1 MHIIGSKWF
10 KVDFHCHSPASD
22 DFPRN
27 RDQEKCSYREWLI
40 GHMSQEID
48 CVVLSDHNT
57 AAGLEPIRKE
67 LKQLELEWHK
77 NSENGYRP
85 LTILPAVELTAPDNT
100 HIIAIF
106 RENASASHIEQFIG
120 QLNPPQGQQN
130 HQLVLG
136 TATNIII
143 RQAKA
148 NSEDILIIPA
158 HVDKAKGIFQNTNQI
173 AVENV
178 FKEEPHAIELVGNI
192 DDLKP
197 YQKNLIEHLAHVK
210 GSDAHSINE
219 MGRSYTWVK
228 MSEPSFDGIKHALLD
243 PKHCIIRSPQTP
255 PAFPTEQITKLSIKS
270 KLCQDQ
276 SGSPISI
283 RFSPWYSALIGSR
296 GSGKSTIVEAI
307 RLGLRR
313 DTDKYIPQEQKN
325 TIRLFKEGA
334 LDTDS
339 EISLEYRKIN
349 DLYKLTWSKQETKL
363 YHRDSSG
370 KWEPEETYSPSRF
383 PISIYSQK
391 MLYEIATEPNA
402 FLSVIDSSPVVNYED
417 WGKKRI
423 TLEDSYKRSCSEHRH
438 AIRNLEELT
447 VIQGQYDDVKRKL
460 KLLEKAGLKS
470 LQERLSQLKA
480 IEQNLV
486 RNISSQELLICELN
500 NIKHQNVLNIHEGL
514 TPKEAEFNTH
524 ITEFNDSYMNDLN
537 IIIEK
542 YTAKLA
548 RIKSHPYYLE
558 IQGET
563 QKITEELNTKIDEL
577 ASVNI
582 TPDELNTLLNKD
594 QELSLK
600 LSDKHALE
608 QDIQDKLSIKSKL
621 FNEILDHRK
630 LLTILRISFIDSLNL
645 DELKIRILPLSSSA
659 DSIRKSYQKYSFIE
673 RFSNFIFDEEN
684 SNSLLYSL
692 NSINKFRPDNE
703 AKRYEE
709 IERIKQY
716 HEDLIC
722 HSENGSS
729 QNVHGQL
736 KNRIQEMSPE
746 QVDNLKCW
754 FPEDGL
760 EIKFKDSEDQFR
772 QLDTA
777 SPGQKSASM
786 LSFLMSYG
794 TDPLILDQPEDDLDC
809 GMLATSV
816 IPAISKNKQRRQ
828 IIIVSH
834 SAPIV
839 VNGDAELIIAMKQ
852 QAKRLEPFITG
863 GLQLKNIKEFICK
876 QMEGGEPAFK
886 SRFNRI
892 IG

>member
-1 MHIIGSKWF
+1 
-10 KVDFHCHSPASD
+10 
-22 DFPRN
+22 
-27 RDQEKCSYREWLI
+27 
-40 GHMSQEID
+40 
-48 CVVLSDHNT
+48 
-57 AAGLEPIRKE
+57 
-67 LKQLELEWHK
+67 
-77 NSENGYRP
+77 
-85 LTILPAVELTAPDNT
+85 
-100 HIIAIF
+100 
-106 RENASASHIEQFIG
+106 
-120 QLNPPQGQQN
+120 
-130 HQLVLG
+130 
-136 TATNIII
+136 
-143 RQAKA
+143 
-148 NSEDILIIPA
+148 
-158 HVDKAKGIFQNTNQI
+158 
-173 AVENV
+173 
-178 FKEEPHAIELVGNI
+178 
-192 DDLKP
+192 
-197 YQKNLIEHLAHVK
+197 
-210 GSDAHSINE
+210 
-219 MGRSYTWVK
+219 
-228 MSEPSFDGIKHALLD
+228 
-243 PKHCIIRSPQTP
+243 
-255 PAFPTEQITKLSIKS
+255 
-270 KLCQDQ
+270 
-276 SGSPISI
+276 
-283 RFSPWYSALIGSR
+283 
-296 GSGKSTIVEAI
+296 
-307 RLGLRR
+307 
-313 DTDKYIPQEQKN
+313 
-325 TIRLFKEGA
+325 
-334 LDTDS
+334 
-339 EISLEYRKIN
+339 
-349 DLYKLTWSKQETKL
+349 
-363 YHRDSSG
+363 
-370 KWEPEETYSPSRF
+370 
-383 PISIYSQK
+383 
-391 MLYEIATEPNA
+391 
-402 FLSVIDSSPVVNYED
+402 
-417 WGKKRI
+417 
-423 TLEDSYKRSCSEHRH
+423 
-438 AIRNLEELT
+438 
-447 VIQGQYDDVKRKL
+447 
-460 KLLEKAGLKS
+460 
-470 LQERLSQLKA
+470 
-480 IEQNLV
+480 
-486 RNISSQELLICELN
+486 
-500 NIKHQNVLNIHEGL
+500 
-514 TPKEAEFNTH
+514 
-524 ITEFNDSYMNDLN
+524 
-537 IIIEK
+537 
-542 YTAKLA
+542 
-548 RIKSHPYYLE
+548 
-558 IQGET
+558 
-563 QKITEELNTKIDEL
+563 
-577 ASVNI
+577 
-582 TPDELNTLLNKD
+582 
-594 QELSLK
+594 
-600 LSDKHALE
+600 
-608 QDIQDKLSIKSKL
+608 
-621 FNEILDHRK
+621 
-630 LLTILRISFIDSLNL
+630 LRISFIDSLNL